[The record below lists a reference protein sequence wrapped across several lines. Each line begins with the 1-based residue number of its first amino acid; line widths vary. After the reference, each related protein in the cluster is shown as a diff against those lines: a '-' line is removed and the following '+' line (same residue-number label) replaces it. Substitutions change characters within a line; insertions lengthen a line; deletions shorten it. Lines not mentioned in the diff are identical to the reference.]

1 MITLLKL
8 LFCVCI
14 FWDILCMLLFSA
26 NFCNTFH
33 FLDSNYIYIVYGWH
47 MIIWIWIFHLFYVH
61 VMTSSAPSSFKPT
74 NICGIFKRFLS
85 IGRINRKLMWLCC
98 NSASLQFLWKCN
110 CRNIC
115 FHSIIILPEQ
125 NFWERF
131 PEFCQK
137 RIFLPEQNF
146 WETFPEFFQKSIFL
160 PEQNYWERF
169 PEFWQKQNYRERF
182 PEFCQKRISSY
193 RMFIE

>member
-1 MITLLKL
+1 MNSRILNSFFIPKFSPRPCPFPFSTYKRLLLVQHLWKQIMITLLKL

-85 IGRINRKLMWLCC
+85 IGRINRKLMW
-98 NSASLQFLWKCN
+98 
-110 CRNIC
+110 
-115 FHSIIILPEQ
+115 
-125 NFWERF
+125 
-131 PEFCQK
+131 
-137 RIFLPEQNF
+137 
-146 WETFPEFFQKSIFL
+146 
-160 PEQNYWERF
+160 
-169 PEFWQKQNYRERF
+169 
-182 PEFCQKRISSY
+182 
-193 RMFIE
+193 